1 MSDARDSGVSDDR
14 DSAGADG
21 TTGTTGRAL
30 RAAGRA
36 DLALLL
42 ASSYATAASNSLV
55 FASMSELQDRH
66 GYGDAALGLIAGTG
80 FAVGLVVQLLLAPL
94 ADRGHGRRLV
104 QAGLALASIGSV
116 VFAAGDSLAAY
127 VVGRGIVGASIGC
140 VFPAVRALAA
150 HLDDSRRAERLG
162 AVAGIEIAG
171 FVSGPLVGSLL
182 IGPLGL
188 DATFVAFAVLGVV
201 ALAVV
206 SPRRFPE
213 LVATGESSRA
223 SLGLLRLPGIR
234 VAVLLTLAA
243 TFPTGMFDALWDRFI
258 ADLGGSNA
266 MTGLTF
272 LVYGVPFVV
281 LAPFAGRL
289 VDRRDPV
296 RVAVLLLLPVSACT
310 LVYGLLGDPWHVLG
324 LGLIEGVA
332 QSLATPAVLA
342 AVAAAAPAGRAS
354 AAQGLAGSAS
364 VFGSMVAAFTTPAL
378 YGAAGAA
385 TTFLA
390 VAAGI
395 LAIAGIALM
404 LRARDA
410 R

>member
-1 MSDARDSGVSDDR
+1 MSGPANAATAR
-14 DSAGADG
+14 
-21 TTGTTGRAL
+21 GRT
-30 RAAGRA
+30 
-36 DLALLL
+36 DLVLLL

-80 FAVGLVVQLLLAPL
+80 FAAGLVVQLLFAPL
-94 ADRGHGRRLV
+94 ADRGHGRGLV
-104 QAGLALASIGSV
+104 RAGLALAVLGSI

-127 VVGRGIVGASIGC
+127 VLGRAIVGASIGC

-150 HLDDSRRAERLG
+150 HLDAERSAERLG

-171 FVSGPLVGSLL
+171 FVSGPLLGSLL

-188 DATFVAFAVLGVV
+188 DATFLAFAGLGVV
-201 ALAVV
+201 ALVAVG
-206 SPRRFPE
+206 PRQFPE
-213 LVATGESSRA
+213 LDAASDSSRA
-223 SLGLLRLPGIR
+223 ALGLLRLPEIR
-234 VAVLLTLAA
+234 VAVLLVLAA

-272 LVYGVPFVV
+272 LVYGVPFVL
-281 LAPFAGRL
+281 LAPLAGRL

-296 RVAVLLLLPVSACT
+296 RVGALLLLPVAACT
-310 LVYGLLGDPWHVLG
+310 VGYGLLGDPWHVLA
-324 LGLIEGVA
+324 LGGVEGVA
-332 QSLATPAVLA
+332 QSLATPAVYA

-354 AAQGLAGSAS
+354 AAQGLAGSVS
-364 VFGSMVAAFTTPAL
+364 VFGSMVAAFGTPAI

-385 TTFLA
+385 ATFILVAGGILVAGA
-390 VAAGI
+390 VALAMRPRGARRRAFPAG
-395 LAIAGIALM
+395 
-404 LRARDA
+404 
-410 R
+410 